1 MCASE
6 KTTDDPGNWKS
17 STGEKEKGSPEKA
30 TVISPDW
37 NRRIKHGGREIWKKK
52 MGLIDYLEEFECSEN
67 YCFTNL

>member
-37 NRRIKHGGREIWKKK
+37 NRRIKHHGREI
-52 MGLIDYLEEFECSEN
+52 LEEKN
-67 YCFTNL
+67 GTDRLLGRV